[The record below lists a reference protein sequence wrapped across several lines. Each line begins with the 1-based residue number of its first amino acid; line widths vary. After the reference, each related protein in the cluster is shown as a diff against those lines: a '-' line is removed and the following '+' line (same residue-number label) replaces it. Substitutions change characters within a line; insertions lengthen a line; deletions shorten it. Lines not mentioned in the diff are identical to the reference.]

1 MYLYTARNLTHA
13 PPSYFATAGLYIRL
27 RGGFYST
34 DKLSFIFTAVKNVSL
49 GQSLLPR
56 SELKVL
62 KEPRRMSVSLDRMCN
77 PRRPEKSVSPHQS
90 L

>member
-1 MYLYTARNLTHA
+1 MNSLEIHHGTTSEAPLMYLYTARNLTHA

-49 GQSLLPR
+49 GQDTPWPCLQA
-56 SELKVL
+56 
-62 KEPRRMSVSLDRMCN
+62 CW
-77 PRRPEKSVSPHQS
+77 
-90 L
+90 

>member
-49 GQSLLPR
+49 GQSVVQWWLFPR
-56 SELKVL
+56 LVWIFG
-62 KEPRRMSVSLDRMCN
+62 RMLDH
-77 PRRPEKSVSPHQS
+77 SFLASAFFGG
-90 L
+90 